1 MIRTKVIDHCKY
13 RKITSQYLA
22 SSNADIIQSMINE
35 KLLPYFLSYFKTVGQ
50 DTNVKVK
57 EGLNNYK
64 SHFHDEN

>member
-13 RKITSQYLA
+13 RKIISQYLA
-22 SSNADIIQSMINE
+22 SSIADIIQSMINE
-35 KLLPYFLSYFKTVGQ
+35 KLLSYFLNCFKTLGQ

-64 SHFHDEN
+64 KSLP